1 MDRCPA
7 SGPTSI
13 VVNSHVDVSTGN
25 VQYGGGV
32 SNHKAAP
39 VSNVSFHH
47 LAYNL
52 LTLFS
57 DSGIV
62 PWEPISQDDHKV
74 VQWLEGPHSLNMWTQ
89 HQYCGSLGNL

>member
-1 MDRCPA
+1 MDRRPA
-7 SGPTSI
+7 SGPTFI
-13 VVNSHVDVSTGN
+13 VVDSHADVSTGN

-32 SNHKAAP
+32 SNPKAAP
-39 VSNVSFHH
+39 VANVSFHH

-62 PWEPISQDDHKV
+62 PWEPISQDDQKV
-74 VQWLEGPHSLNMWTQ
+74 VQWLEGPHSFNMWTQ
-89 HQYCGSLGNL
+89 CQYRGSLGKP